1 MVNMDIVWYCSTV
14 THKRDKIIYHWCE
27 EVVGLFIELIT
38 DHLINYVAQ
47 LLLPGWRQPLENWR
61 LPKAPARPEEE
72 QSGHNHCGCQSS
84 RERAVYLRQIE
95 VRPSL
100 LGISDSQGQTF
111 GNYLRIYRH
120 INIET
125 EISRKIIDCP
135 LGCFRFSLCSEYK
148 NMTQQYAPLQDAY
161 KPDPKAFFPT
171 RNLEDPTT

>member
-1 MVNMDIVWYCSTV
+1 MGRNCLEADFLSENVKYMWLNDIFWGRRAHFGGKLSLLGDKWALWRAFSAFPGFWVHMVNNPSLRDVVWYCSTV

-100 LGISDSQGQTF
+100 LGISDS
-111 GNYLRIYRH
+111 
-120 INIET
+120 
-125 EISRKIIDCP
+125 
-135 LGCFRFSLCSEYK
+135 
-148 NMTQQYAPLQDAY
+148 
-161 KPDPKAFFPT
+161 
-171 RNLEDPTT
+171 